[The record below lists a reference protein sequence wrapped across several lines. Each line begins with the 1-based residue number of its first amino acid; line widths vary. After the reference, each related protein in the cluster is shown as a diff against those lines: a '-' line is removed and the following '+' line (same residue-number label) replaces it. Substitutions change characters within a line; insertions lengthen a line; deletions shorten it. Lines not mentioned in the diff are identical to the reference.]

1 MKNKNNSDIRP
12 CIYTDKD
19 GEHSV
24 GFHCFNGNRAIV
36 EFANGS
42 VREVPIE
49 NIELLDSEF
58 KLGEFERINSAEC
71 LKRYWGNEKCFKD
84 RYEYLK
90 KERPDLFEEK

>member
-1 MKNKNNSDIRP
+1 MKNEDNSNIRP
-12 CIYTDKD
+12 CIYKDKD
-19 GEHSV
+19 EEHSV

-36 EFANGS
+36 EFTNGS

-58 KLGEFERINSAEC
+58 KLGEFYEINNSEC
-71 LKRYWGNEKCFKD
+71 LKRYWENEECFKN
-84 RYEYLK
+84 RYEHLK